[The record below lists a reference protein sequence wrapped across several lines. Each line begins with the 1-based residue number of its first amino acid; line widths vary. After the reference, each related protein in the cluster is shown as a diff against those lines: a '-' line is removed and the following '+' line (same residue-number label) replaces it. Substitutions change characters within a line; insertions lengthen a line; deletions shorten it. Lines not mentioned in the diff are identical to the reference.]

1 MDDIATAL
9 TDSLSRS
16 GLGGMLV
23 PFENSDGSK
32 IAPGMTWVNEPT
44 SGWYRKANNEFWY
57 SVGND
62 DVFQITKTGISIA
75 PGKTATGISSKIT
88 IQDAEP
94 TGLSAG
100 EQWFES
106 DDGGLYMRYQNPDLT
121 YTWILVN
128 AVGGDFLADA
138 PSDGKTYAR
147 KSGAWVSV
155 LDEVYPVG
163 AIYLSLNATDP
174 GTLFGGTWSAI
185 GAGRMLIGVGTLGSD
200 TYVAGATGGAAS
212 VTLTAAQLPVHD
224 HGVPN
229 VTNLSAGVGS
239 ATIAS
244 LGSYMT
250 NFSTVQDGSLP
261 NAPGGG
267 AHENRPPYLAVYMF
281 QRTA

>member
-62 DVFQITKTGISIA
+62 DVFQITKTGIAIA

-128 AVGGDFLADA
+128 AVGGDFVPEA
-138 PSDGKTYAR
+138 PLDGQKYAR
-147 KSGAWVSV
+147 QNGAWVV
-155 LDEVYPVG
+155 IP
-163 AIYLSLNATDP
+163 
-174 GTLFGGTWSAI
+174 
-185 GAGRMLIGVGTLGSD
+185 
-200 TYVAGATGGAAS
+200 
-212 VTLTAAQLPVHD
+212 
-224 HGVPN
+224 
-229 VTNLSAGVGS
+229 
-239 ATIAS
+239 
-244 LGSYMT
+244 
-250 NFSTVQDGSLP
+250 
-261 NAPGGG
+261 
-267 AHENRPPYLAVYMF
+267 
-281 QRTA
+281 